1 MPASLLLRG
10 AGPQAAPGTAPAK
23 VLRLARQ
30 PARQP
35 AQAQVWFPP
44 GEVEEEVQAV
54 ALVEESVSW

>member
-44 GEVEEEVQAV
+44 GEVGAV
-54 ALVEESVSW
+54 ELVEEAVSW